1 MKHRNVILKFMSIIE
16 MMKNMNKTM
25 RTLKL
30 ERRKMQNQIEN
41 NKEEEIEKNEEII
54 MVELQ
59 SKEIM
64 RKNLK

>member
-1 MKHRNVILKFMSIIE
+1 
-16 MMKNMNKTM
+16 
-25 RTLKL
+25 
-30 ERRKMQNQIEN
+30 MQNQIEN

-64 RKNLK
+64 RKNLKQLGKQAVARNRQLRNKQNKNMTYPKQR

>member
-1 MKHRNVILKFMSIIE
+1 MSIIG